1 VGDLIVFVNG
11 PLPGVALDAT
21 YNPWLV
27 ALSYLVASA
36 AAFTAMDF
44 GARMRAA
51 RAEGRATIGW
61 QVGGAFAMGAGI
73 WCMHFVAMLAYGL
86 PVAVRY
92 DLATTLLSLLFA
104 IVISGFALAI
114 VSRQSLSPLRLV
126 SAGAI
131 MGAGIGTMHYSGM
144 IAMRLDAL
152 VLYEPGWFLV
162 SVLNAIVCS
171 TVALWLIFFL
181 GTRRDQARYQLL
193 SALVMGVAICGMH
206 YTGMYATVCVST
218 GAVASGDAAVDPTLL
233 ALMIT
238 GVTLLV
244 LGAAIGTSTWSIR
257 RSLEQQNLL
266 LQEEVAMRER
276 IERELQQAKD
286 SAEGASRAKSA
297 FLATVSHE
305 IRTPMNAV
313 LGTLELLG
321 LSGLNAEQHE
331 SLDIALDSSKSL
343 LRLIDDILD
352 FSKIEAGK
360 LELRAEPASITDLV
374 TRVVQVYAG
383 VASAK
388 GLLLT
393 VRVDPAVAT
402 AVRVDRLRLRQILG
416 NFVGNAVKFT
426 PQGRI
431 ELDVRALD
439 SESQQQTVAFSV
451 CDTGV
456 GIDPQQMD
464 KLFQPFVQGDSAS
477 TRRYAGTGLGL
488 AICRRLAHL
497 MGGRIEIDSSPDR
510 GTTITLTLPL
520 PVIAPSE
527 LDDVNTAISVPGAPL
542 VARTAP
548 AVAEAEEQ
556 GRLVLVVDDHATNR
570 RVLGRQLAL
579 LGYASVAAGDGRAGL
594 EILGTRRIGLVLT
607 DCQMPEMDGYQLARE
622 IRARERREAQAVRT
636 VIVAVTA
643 NTLPE
648 SVATCLEAGMDEFIA
663 KPVELAA
670 LRRLLESR
678 LPLEAPQ
685 PMAADGG
692 AVGSP
697 SAETVAPPTL
707 DRAMLAALSGG
718 SAAIELEICTEFRH
732 TNDLDLRNLSEAA
745 ASGDL
750 ASIARCAH
758 RIKGAARAL
767 GATDVATAAASID
780 AAAQR
785 RSLPDAMVALNQLG
799 AAVRRLYRLLEHE
812 VFSPSSFGALR

>member
-1 VGDLIVFVNG
+1 VGDLIAFVDG
-11 PLPGVALDAT
+11 QLPGTALDAT

-44 GARMRAA
+44 GARMREA
-51 RAEGRATIGW
+51 RAERRATFGW
-61 QVGGAFAMGAGI
+61 QAGGAFAMGSGI
-73 WCMHFVAMLAYGL
+73 WCMHFVAMLAYRL

-114 VSRQSLSPLRLV
+114 VSSRSLSRVRLV
-126 SAGAI
+126 SGGAI
-131 MGAGIGTMHYSGM
+131 MGAGIGTMHYTGM

-152 VLYEPGWFLV
+152 VLYQPGGFLL
-162 SVLNAIVCS
+162 SVLNAVVCS

-181 GTRRDQARYQLL
+181 GRHRDQLRLQLL

-218 GAVASGDAAVDPTLL
+218 GAVAGGDAAVDPTLL
-233 ALMIT
+233 AVMIA

-244 LGAAIGTSTWSIR
+244 LGAALGTSTWSIR

-266 LQEEVAMRER
+266 LQEEVARRER
-276 IERELQQAKD
+276 IESELQQAKD
-286 SAEGASRAKSA
+286 SAEAASRAKSA

-360 LELRAEPASITDLV
+360 LELRAEPASITELV

-388 GLLLT
+388 GLLLS
-393 VRVDPAVAT
+393 VRVDPAVAP

-426 PQGRI
+426 AQGRI

-439 SESQQQTVAFSV
+439 SDAEHQTIAFTV
-451 CDTGV
+451 RDTGV
-456 GIDPQQMD
+456 GIDPQQID

-488 AICRRLAHL
+488 AICRRLAQL
-497 MGGRIEIDSSPDR
+497 MGGQIEIDSSPGR

-527 LDDVNTAISVPGAPL
+527 LADANVAITLPQAPL
-542 VARTAP
+542 VARAAP
-548 AVAEAEEQ
+548 GIARAEEQ
-556 GRLVLVVDDHATNR
+556 GLLVLVVDDHPTNR
-570 RVLGRQLAL
+570 RVLMRQLAL
-579 LGYASVAAGDGRAGL
+579 LGYAALAADDGRAGL
-594 EILGTRRIGLVLT
+594 DILRTRRIGLVLT

-622 IRARERREAQAVRT
+622 IRLRERADALVART
-636 VIVAVTA
+636 TIVAVTA

-648 SVATCLEAGMDEFIA
+648 SIAACHEAGMDEFIA

-678 LPLEAPQ
+678 LPLDAPH
-685 PMAADGG
+685 PAAASGG
-692 AVGSP
+692 DAGVSP
-697 SAETVAPPTL
+697 DETAAPSTL
-707 DRAMLAALSGG
+707 DRAVLAALSGG
-718 SAAIELEICTEFRH
+718 SSSVEAEICTEFRQ
-732 TNDLDLRNLSEAA
+732 TNDLDLRTLSEAA

-750 ASIARCAH
+750 ASIARSAH

-767 GATDVATAAASID
+767 GAADVATAAASID
-780 AAAQR
+780 AAAHR
-785 RSLPDAMVALNQLG
+785 RSLPDVMAGLSHLG

-812 VFSPSSFGALR
+812 VLSPSNFGALR